1 MARVRAAEVDM
12 NYSKAELK
20 YLRLLAEEYGTVSAA
35 SAEIINLTAIQNLPK
50 GTEHFLSDI
59 HGEYESFNH
68 ILRNASGTIKLKI
81 DETFTDM
88 TPEQRRSFATLVYYP
103 EDKLEIMKAEIGDDL
118 HDFYSDTLN
127 RLIKLLELVT
137 FKYTRSYVRRRLDKE
152 YSYIIEELLYGSNS
166 VALGRGDH
174 RQNIIESII
183 DVDAA
188 DDFIINLCRL
198 ISKLAIFRL
207 HILGDIYDRG
217 PGGDVVLDI
226 LKNYHSVDVQWGNHD
241 ILWMGAAAGNKSCI
255 ANVIRICTRYDNLHT
270 LEVGYGI
277 SLRPLVTFAMNTYG
291 DDPCPNFKAVAS
303 TKDAMYDADLSS
315 LSKIS
320 KAIAIMQFKLEG
332 QLIEKHPY
340 YEMDA
345 LRLLDKV
352 DYDKYTVTIE
362 GKEYPMNN
370 TFFPTIDP
378 ADPYRLSDEE
388 EAVMNRLQRAF
399 LESELLQDH
408 VQFLFANGGLYKVV
422 NGNLLFHGCMPLTE
436 DGRFD
441 NILTSDGYMSGKEWF
456 DYAERLVR
464 TGYFG
469 KPTDKNKQRGIDFFW
484 YLWCGYKSP
493 LFGKKKITT
502 FERLFVEDESTWVE
516 AKNPYYRLIEE
527 ENGEQIVEHLL
538 ADFGCDT
545 VNGIII
551 NGHMPVKKG
560 SNPVKANGRAICIDG
575 GFAKP
580 YQKTT
585 GIAGYSLIQNSY
597 GFILTAHEAFQSRA
611 KAVAEELDIHST
623 QVAREDISVRMLNK
637 DTDQGVDMQEK
648 IDGLKMLLEAYRTG
662 LITQA
667 VKK

>member
-1 MARVRAAEVDM
+1 M
-12 NYSKAELK
+12 NFSKAELK
-20 YLRLLAEEYGTVSAA
+20 YLKLLAEEYGTVSAA

-88 TPEQRRSFATLVYYP
+88 TPEERRSLATLIYYP
-103 EDKLEIMKAEIGDDL
+103 EEKLEIIKEKLDGDY
-118 HDFYSDTLN
+118 HDFYFETLT

-152 YSYIIEELLYGSNS
+152 YAYIIEELLYGSNS

-174 RQNIIESII
+174 RKNIIESII
-183 DVDAA
+183 EVDAA
-188 DDFIINLCRL
+188 DDFIISICKL
-198 ISKLAIFRL
+198 ISKLSIFKL
-207 HILGDIYDRG
+207 HILGDVYDRG

-226 LKNYHSVDVQWGNHD
+226 LKNYHSVDIQWGNHD
-241 ILWMGAAAGNKSCI
+241 ILWMGAAAGNKACI

-291 DDPCPNFKAVAS
+291 NDPCPNFKAVAS
-303 TKDAMYDADLSS
+303 TKDAMYDADLAS

-352 DYDKYTVTIE
+352 DYEKYTVTID

-378 ADPYRLSDEE
+378 ADPYKLSDEE
-388 EAVMNRLQRAF
+388 EAVMDRLQRAF

-408 VQFLFANGGLYKVV
+408 VQFLFAKGSLYKCV
-422 NGNLLFHGCMPLTE
+422 NGNLLFHGCMPLTD
-436 DGRFD
+436 DGKFD

-456 DYAERLVR
+456 DYADRLVR

-469 KPTDKNKQRGIDFFW
+469 KSTDKNKQRGIDFFW

-516 AKNPYYRLIEE
+516 AKNPYYKLIEKPGSE
-527 ENGEQIVEHLL
+527 AIVEHIL

-560 SNPVKANGRAICIDG
+560 ANPIKANGRAICIDG

-597 GFILTAHEAFQSRA
+597 GFILTAHEAFESKA
-611 KAVAEELDIHST
+611 KAVQQELDIHST
-623 QVAREDISVRMLNK
+623 QVAREDISIRMLNK
-637 DTDQGVDMQEK
+637 DTDQGAEIQEK
-648 IDGLKMLLEAYRTG
+648 IDGLKMLLEAYHTG
-662 LITQA
+662 LIPQT
-667 VKK
+667 VKQ

>member
-1 MARVRAAEVDM
+1 M
-12 NYSKAELK
+12 NLSQDQMKFLK
-20 YLRLLAEEYGTVSAA
+20 LLSEQYGTVSAA

-68 ILRNASGTIKLKI
+68 ILRNASGTIRMKI
-81 DETFTDM
+81 DENFPDLS
-88 TPEQRRSFATLVYYP
+88 PAERRSLATLVYYP
-103 EDKLEIMKAEIGDDL
+103 EEKLEILKKEKEDL
-118 HDFYSDTLN
+118 HAFYSDTLN

-137 FKYTRSYVRRRLDKE
+137 FKYTRSYVRRSLDKE
-152 YSYIIEELLYGSNS
+152 YAYIIEELLYGSTS

-174 RQNIIESII
+174 RKQIIESII
-183 DVDAA
+183 DVGAA
-188 DDFIINLCRL
+188 DDFIISICKL
-198 ISKLAIFRL
+198 ISKMSIFKL
-207 HILGDIYDRG
+207 HILGDVYDRG
-217 PGGDVVLDI
+217 PGGDIVLDT
-226 LKNYHSVDVQWGNHD
+226 LKNYHSVDIQWGNHD
-241 ILWMGAAAGNKSCI
+241 ILWMGAAAGNKACI

-277 SLRPLVTFAMNTYG
+277 SLRPLLTFAMNTYG
-291 DDPCPNFKAVAS
+291 NDPCPNFKAVAS
-303 TKDAMYDADLSS
+303 TKDAMYDADLDS

-320 KAIAIMQFKLEG
+320 KAIAIIQFKLEG

-340 YEMDA
+340 YEMEA

-352 DYDKYTVTIE
+352 DYERYTVTID

-378 ADPYRLSDEE
+378 ADPYKLSAEE
-388 EAVMNRLQRAF
+388 EAVMDRMQRAF

-408 VQFLFANGGLYKVV
+408 IRFLFAKGSLYKVV

-436 DGRFD
+436 EGEFD
-441 NILTSDGYMSGKEWF
+441 HILTSDGYMSGKEWF

-469 KPTDKNKQRGIDFFW
+469 KSTDKNKQRGIDFFW

-516 AKNPYYRLIEE
+516 EKNPYYKLIEKPGAE
-527 ENGEQIVEHLL
+527 KIVEHILE
-538 ADFGCDT
+538 DFGCN
-545 VNGIII
+545 VKEGIIL

-560 SNPVKANGRAICIDG
+560 ANPVKAGGRAICIDG

-597 GFILTAHEAFQSRA
+597 GFILTAHEAFESRA
-611 KAVAEELDIHST
+611 KAVQEELDIHST
-623 QVAREDISVRMLNK
+623 QVAREDISSRMLNK
-637 DTDQGVDMQEK
+637 DTDQGVEIQEK
-648 IDGLKMLLEAYRTG
+648 IDGLKLLLEAYQTG
-662 LITQA
+662 LIPQA
-667 VKK
+667 AKK

>member
-1 MARVRAAEVDM
+1 M
-12 NYSKAELK
+12 NFSKAELK
-20 YLRLLAEEYGTVSAA
+20 YLKLLAEEYGTVSAA

-88 TPEQRRSFATLVYYP
+88 TPEERRSLATLIYYP
-103 EDKLEIMKAEIGDDL
+103 EQKLEIIKAQLDGNY
-118 HDFYSDTLN
+118 HDFYYETLT

-152 YSYIIEELLYGSNS
+152 YAYIIEELLYGSNS

-174 RQNIIESII
+174 RKNIIESII
-183 DVDAA
+183 EVDAA
-188 DDFIINLCRL
+188 DDFIISICKL
-198 ISKLAIFRL
+198 ISKLSIFKL
-207 HILGDIYDRG
+207 HILGDVYDRG
-217 PGGDVVLDI
+217 PGGDVVLDT
-226 LKNYHSVDVQWGNHD
+226 LKNYHSVDIQWGNHD
-241 ILWMGAAAGNKSCI
+241 ILWMGAAAGNKACI

-291 DDPCPNFKAVAS
+291 NDPCPNFKAVAS
-303 TKDAMYDADLSS
+303 TKDAMYDADLAS

-352 DYDKYTVTIE
+352 DYEKYTVTID

-378 ADPYRLSDEE
+378 ADPYKLSDEE
-388 EAVMNRLQRAF
+388 EAVMDRLQRAF

-408 VQFLFANGGLYKVV
+408 VQFLFAKGSLYKCV
-422 NGNLLFHGCMPLTE
+422 NGNLLFHGCMPLTD
-436 DGRFD
+436 DGKFD

-456 DYAERLVR
+456 DYADRLVR

-469 KPTDKNKQRGIDFFW
+469 KTTDKNKQRGIDFFW

-516 AKNPYYRLIEE
+516 AKNPYYKLIEKPGSE
-527 ENGEQIVEHLL
+527 AIVEHIL

-560 SNPVKANGRAICIDG
+560 ANPIKANGRAICIDG

-597 GFILTAHEAFQSRA
+597 GFILTAHEAFESKA
-611 KAVAEELDIHST
+611 KAVQQELDIHST
-623 QVAREDISVRMLNK
+623 QVAREDISIRMLNK
-637 DTDQGVDMQEK
+637 DTDQGAEIQEK
-648 IDGLKMLLEAYRTG
+648 IDGLKMLLEAYHTG
-662 LITQA
+662 LIPQT
-667 VKK
+667 VKQ

>member
-1 MARVRAAEVDM
+1 M
-12 NYSKAELK
+12 NFSKAELK
-20 YLRLLAEEYGTVSAA
+20 YLKLLAEEYGTVSAA

-88 TPEQRRSFATLVYYP
+88 TPEERRSLATLVYYP
-103 EDKLEIMKAEIGDDL
+103 EEKLEIIKEKLDGDY
-118 HDFYSDTLN
+118 HDFYFETLT

-152 YSYIIEELLYGSNS
+152 YAYIIEELLYGSNS

-174 RQNIIESII
+174 RKNIIESII
-183 DVDAA
+183 EVDAA
-188 DDFIINLCRL
+188 DDFIISICKL
-198 ISKLAIFRL
+198 ISKLSIFKL
-207 HILGDIYDRG
+207 HILGDVYDRG
-217 PGGDVVLDI
+217 PGGDVVLDT
-226 LKNYHSVDVQWGNHD
+226 LKNYHSVDIQWGNHD
-241 ILWMGAAAGNKSCI
+241 ILWMGAAAGNKACI

-291 DDPCPNFKAVAS
+291 NDPCPNFKAVAS
-303 TKDAMYDADLSS
+303 TKDAMYDADLAS

-352 DYDKYTVTIE
+352 DYEKYTVTID

-378 ADPYRLSDEE
+378 ADPYKLSDEE
-388 EAVMNRLQRAF
+388 EAVMDRLQRAF

-408 VQFLFANGGLYKVV
+408 VQFLFAKGSLYKCV
-422 NGNLLFHGCMPLTE
+422 NGNLLFHGCMPLTD
-436 DGRFD
+436 DGKFD

-456 DYAERLVR
+456 DYADRLVR

-469 KPTDKNKQRGIDFFW
+469 KSTDKNKQRGIDFFW

-516 AKNPYYRLIEE
+516 AKNPYYKLIEKPGSE
-527 ENGEQIVEHLL
+527 AIVEHIL

-560 SNPVKANGRAICIDG
+560 ANPIKANGRAICIDG

-597 GFILTAHEAFQSRA
+597 G
-611 KAVAEELDIHST
+611 
-623 QVAREDISVRMLNK
+623 
-637 DTDQGVDMQEK
+637 
-648 IDGLKMLLEAYRTG
+648 
-662 LITQA
+662 
-667 VKK
+667 

>member
-1 MARVRAAEVDM
+1 M
-12 NYSKAELK
+12 NYSKDELK
-20 YLRLLAEEYGTVSAA
+20 YLKLLAEEYGTVSAA

-88 TPEQRRSFATLVYYP
+88 TPEERRSFATLVYYP
-103 EDKLEIMKAEIGDDL
+103 EEKLEILKEEQDGDL
-118 HDFYSDTLN
+118 HAFYSDTLN

-137 FKYTRSYVRRRLDKE
+137 FKYSRSYVRKRLGKE
-152 YSYIIEELLYGSNS
+152 YAYIIEELLYGSNS

-198 ISKLAIFRL
+198 ISKFSIFRL
-207 HILGDIYDRG
+207 HILGDVFDRG

-226 LKNYHSVDVQWGNHD
+226 LKNYHSVDIQWGNHD
-241 ILWMGAAAGNKSCI
+241 ILWMGAAAGNKACI

-291 DDPCPNFKAVAS
+291 NDPCPNFKAVAS
-303 TKDAMYDADLSS
+303 TKDAMYDADLAS

-352 DYDKYTVTIE
+352 DYEKYTVTID

-408 VQFLFANGGLYKVV
+408 VQFLFANGSLYKCV

-441 NILTSDGYMSGKEWF
+441 NIQTSDGYMSGKEWF
-456 DYAERLVR
+456 DYADRLVR

-469 KPTDKNKQRGIDFFW
+469 KASDKNKQRGIDFFW

-516 AKNPYYRLIEE
+516 AKNPYYKLIEK
-527 ENGEQIVEHLL
+527 ENGEQIVEHIL

-637 DTDQGVDMQEK
+637 DTDQGIEMQDK

-662 LITQA
+662 LITQTA
-667 VKK
+667 KK

>member
-1 MARVRAAEVDM
+1 
-12 NYSKAELK
+12 
-20 YLRLLAEEYGTVSAA
+20 
-35 SAEIINLTAIQNLPK
+35 
-50 GTEHFLSDI
+50 
-59 HGEYESFNH
+59 
-68 ILRNASGTIKLKI
+68 
-81 DETFTDM
+81 
-88 TPEQRRSFATLVYYP
+88 
-103 EDKLEIMKAEIGDDL
+103 
-118 HDFYSDTLN
+118 
-127 RLIKLLELVT
+127 
-137 FKYTRSYVRRRLDKE
+137 
-152 YSYIIEELLYGSNS
+152 
-166 VALGRGDH
+166 
-174 RQNIIESII
+174 
-183 DVDAA
+183 
-188 DDFIINLCRL
+188 
-198 ISKLAIFRL
+198 
-207 HILGDIYDRG
+207 
-217 PGGDVVLDI
+217 
-226 LKNYHSVDVQWGNHD
+226 HD
-241 ILWMGAAAGNKSCI
+241 ILWMGAAAGNKACI

-291 DDPCPNFKAVAS
+291 NDPCPNFKAVAS
-303 TKDAMYDADLSS
+303 TKDAMYDADLAS

-352 DYDKYTVTIE
+352 DYEKYTVTIE

-378 ADPYRLSDEE
+378 KDPYKLSDEE
-388 EAVMNRLQRAF
+388 EAVMDRLQRAF

-408 VQFLFANGGLYKVV
+408 VKFLFASGSLYKCV

-436 DGRFD
+436 DGKFD

-456 DYAERLVR
+456 DYADRLVR

-469 KPTDKNKQRGIDFFW
+469 KSTDKNKQRGIDFFW

-516 AKNPYYRLIEE
+516 AKNPYYKLIEKPGAVE
-527 ENGEQIVEHLL
+527 IVEHILE
-538 ADFGCDT
+538 DFGCN
-545 VNGIII
+545 VKEGIII

-560 SNPVKANGRAICIDG
+560 ANPVKAGGRAICIDG

-597 GFILTAHEAFQSRA
+597 GFILTAHEAFESKA
-611 KAVAEELDIHST
+611 KAVQEELDIHST
-623 QVAREDISVRMLNK
+623 QVAREDISMRMLNK
-637 DTDQGVDMQEK
+637 DTDQGAEIQEK
-648 IDGLKMLLEAYRTG
+648 IDGLKMLLEAYHTG
-662 LITQA
+662 LIPQA

>member
-1 MARVRAAEVDM
+1 M
-12 NYSKAELK
+12 NFSKAELK
-20 YLRLLAEEYGTVSAA
+20 YLKLLAEEYGTVSAA

-88 TPEQRRSFATLVYYP
+88 TPEERRSLATLVYYP
-103 EDKLEIMKAEIGDDL
+103 EEKLEIIKEKLDGDY
-118 HDFYSDTLN
+118 HDFYFETLT

-152 YSYIIEELLYGSNS
+152 YAYIIEELLYGSNS

-174 RQNIIESII
+174 RKNIIESII
-183 DVDAA
+183 EVDAA
-188 DDFIINLCRL
+188 DDFIISICKL
-198 ISKLAIFRL
+198 ISKLSIFKL
-207 HILGDIYDRG
+207 HILGDVYDRG
-217 PGGDVVLDI
+217 PGGDVVLDT
-226 LKNYHSVDVQWGNHD
+226 LKNYHSVDIQWGNHD
-241 ILWMGAAAGNKSCI
+241 ILWMGAAAGNKACI

-291 DDPCPNFKAVAS
+291 NDPCPNFKAVAS
-303 TKDAMYDADLSS
+303 TKDAMYDADLAS

-352 DYDKYTVTIE
+352 DYEKYTVTID

-378 ADPYRLSDEE
+378 ADPYKLSDEE
-388 EAVMNRLQRAF
+388 EAVMDRLQRAF

-408 VQFLFANGGLYKVV
+408 VQFLFAKGSLYKCV
-422 NGNLLFHGCMPLTE
+422 NGNLLFHGCMPLTD
-436 DGRFD
+436 DGKFD

-456 DYAERLVR
+456 DYADRLVR

-469 KPTDKNKQRGIDFFW
+469 KSTDKNKQRGIDFFW

-516 AKNPYYRLIEE
+516 AKNPYYKLIEKPGSE
-527 ENGEQIVEHLL
+527 AIVEHIL

-560 SNPVKANGRAICIDG
+560 ANPIKANGRAICIDG

-597 GFILTAHEAFQSRA
+597 GFILTAHEAFESKA
-611 KAVAEELDIHST
+611 KAVQQELDIHST
-623 QVAREDISVRMLNK
+623 QVAREDISIRMLNK
-637 DTDQGVDMQEK
+637 DTDQGAEIQEK
-648 IDGLKMLLEAYRTG
+648 IDGLKMLLEAYHTG
-662 LITQA
+662 LIPQT
-667 VKK
+667 VKQ

>member
-1 MARVRAAEVDM
+1 M
-12 NYSKAELK
+12 NYSKDELK
-20 YLRLLAEEYGTVSAA
+20 YLKLLAEEYGTVSAA

-88 TPEQRRSFATLVYYP
+88 TPEERRSFATLVYYP
-103 EDKLEIMKAEIGDDL
+103 EEKLEILKEEQDGDL
-118 HDFYSDTLN
+118 HAFYSDTLN

-137 FKYTRSYVRRRLDKE
+137 FKYSRSYVRKRLGKE
-152 YSYIIEELLYGSNS
+152 YAYIIEELLYGSNS

-198 ISKLAIFRL
+198 ISKFSIFRL
-207 HILGDIYDRG
+207 HILGDVYDRG

-226 LKNYHSVDVQWGNHD
+226 LKNYHSVDIQWGNHD
-241 ILWMGAAAGNKSCI
+241 ILWMGAAAGNKACI

-291 DDPCPNFKAVAS
+291 NDPCPNFKAVAS
-303 TKDAMYDADLSS
+303 TKDAMYDADLAS

-352 DYDKYTVTIE
+352 DYEKFTVTID

-408 VQFLFANGGLYKVV
+408 VQFLFANGGLYKCI

-441 NILTSDGYMSGKEWF
+441 NIQTSDGYMSGKEWF
-456 DYAERLVR
+456 DYADRLVR

-469 KPTDKNKQRGIDFFW
+469 KASDKNKQRGIDFFW

-516 AKNPYYRLIEE
+516 AKNPYYKLIEK
-527 ENGEQIVEHLL
+527 ENGEQIVEHIL

-637 DTDQGVDMQEK
+637 DTDQGIEMQDK

-662 LITQA
+662 LITQTA
-667 VKK
+667 KK

>member
-1 MARVRAAEVDM
+1 
-12 NYSKAELK
+12 
-20 YLRLLAEEYGTVSAA
+20 
-35 SAEIINLTAIQNLPK
+35 
-50 GTEHFLSDI
+50 
-59 HGEYESFNH
+59 
-68 ILRNASGTIKLKI
+68 
-81 DETFTDM
+81 M
-88 TPEQRRSFATLVYYP
+88 TPEERRSLATLIYYP
-103 EDKLEIMKAEIGDDL
+103 EEKLEIIKEKLDGDY
-118 HDFYSDTLN
+118 HDFYFETLT

-152 YSYIIEELLYGSNS
+152 YAYIIEELLYGSNS

-174 RQNIIESII
+174 RKNIIESII
-183 DVDAA
+183 EVDAA
-188 DDFIINLCRL
+188 DDFIISICKL
-198 ISKLAIFRL
+198 ISKLSIFKL
-207 HILGDIYDRG
+207 HILGDVYDRG
-217 PGGDVVLDI
+217 PGGDVVLDT
-226 LKNYHSVDVQWGNHD
+226 LKNYHSVDIQWGNHD
-241 ILWMGAAAGNKSCI
+241 ILWMGAAAGNKACI

-291 DDPCPNFKAVAS
+291 NDPCPNFKAVAS
-303 TKDAMYDADLSS
+303 TKDAMYDADLAS

-352 DYDKYTVTIE
+352 DYEKYTVTID

-378 ADPYRLSDEE
+378 ADPYKLSDEE
-388 EAVMNRLQRAF
+388 EAVMDRLQRAF

-408 VQFLFANGGLYKVV
+408 VQFLFAKGSLYKCV
-422 NGNLLFHGCMPLTE
+422 NGNLLFHGCMPLTD
-436 DGRFD
+436 DGKFD

-456 DYAERLVR
+456 DYADRLVR

-469 KPTDKNKQRGIDFFW
+469 KSTDKNKQRGIDFFW

-516 AKNPYYRLIEE
+516 AKNPYYKLIEKPGSE
-527 ENGEQIVEHLL
+527 AIVEHIL

-560 SNPVKANGRAICIDG
+560 ANPIKANGRAICIDG

-597 GFILTAHEAFQSRA
+597 GFILTAHEAFESKA
-611 KAVAEELDIHST
+611 KAVQQELDIHST
-623 QVAREDISVRMLNK
+623 QVAREDISIRMLNK
-637 DTDQGVDMQEK
+637 DTDQGAEIQEK
-648 IDGLKMLLEAYRTG
+648 IDGLKMLLEAYHTG
-662 LITQA
+662 LIPQT
-667 VKK
+667 VKQ

>member
-1 MARVRAAEVDM
+1 MDF
-12 NYSKAELK
+12 SKSELK

-68 ILRNASGTIKLKI
+68 ILSNASGTIKLKI

-88 TPEQRRSFATLVYYP
+88 TPEERRSFATLVYYP
-103 EDKLEIMKAEIGDDL
+103 EEKLEIMKVGLKGDL
-118 HDFYSDTLN
+118 HDFYFDTLT

-137 FKYTRSYVRRRLDKE
+137 FKYSRSYVRKRLGKE
-152 YSYIIEELLYGSNS
+152 YAYIIEELLYGSNS

-174 RQNIIESII
+174 RRNIIESII
-183 DVDAA
+183 EVDAA

-198 ISKLAIFRL
+198 ISKFAIFRL
-207 HILGDIYDRG
+207 HILGDVYDRG
-217 PGGDVVLDI
+217 PGGDVVLDT
-226 LKNYHSVDVQWGNHD
+226 LKNYHSVDIQWGNHD
-241 ILWMGAAAGNKSCI
+241 ILWMGAAAGNKACI

-332 QLIEKHPY
+332 QLIEQHPY

-352 DYDKYTVTIE
+352 DYDRYTVTID

-399 LESELLQDH
+399 LESELLQSH
-408 VQFLFANGGLYKVV
+408 VQFLFSNGSLYKCV

-441 NILTSDGYMSGKEWF
+441 NIMTSDGHMSGKEWF
-456 DYAERLVR
+456 DYADRLVR

-469 KPTDKNKQRGIDFFW
+469 KPTNKNKQRGIDFFW

-516 AKNPYYRLIEE
+516 AKNPYYKLIEE
-527 ENGEQIVEHLL
+527 DGGEQIVEHIL

-597 GFILTAHEAFQSRA
+597 GFILTAHEAFQSKT
-611 KAVAEELDIHST
+611 KAVLEELDIHST

-662 LITQA
+662 LIPQTS
-667 VKK
+667 KK

>member
-1 MARVRAAEVDM
+1 M
-12 NYSKAELK
+12 NFSKAELK
-20 YLRLLAEEYGTVSAA
+20 YLKLLAEEYGTVSAA

-88 TPEQRRSFATLVYYP
+88 TPEERRSLATLVYYP
-103 EDKLEIMKAEIGDDL
+103 EEKLEIIKTQLDGDY
-118 HDFYSDTLN
+118 HDFYFETLT

-152 YSYIIEELLYGSNS
+152 YAYIIEELLYGSNS

-174 RQNIIESII
+174 RKNIIESII
-183 DVDAA
+183 EVDAA
-188 DDFIINLCRL
+188 DDFIISICKL
-198 ISKLAIFRL
+198 ISKLSIFKL
-207 HILGDIYDRG
+207 HILGDVYDRG
-217 PGGDVVLDI
+217 PGGDVVLDT
-226 LKNYHSVDVQWGNHD
+226 LKNYHSVDIQWGNHD
-241 ILWMGAAAGNKSCI
+241 ILWMGAAAGNKACI

-291 DDPCPNFKAVAS
+291 NDPCPNFKAVAS
-303 TKDAMYDADLSS
+303 TKDAMYDADLAS

-352 DYDKYTVTIE
+352 DYEKYTVTID

-378 ADPYRLSDEE
+378 ADPYKLSDEE
-388 EAVMNRLQRAF
+388 EAVMDRLQRAF

-408 VQFLFANGGLYKVV
+408 VQFLFAKGSLYKCV
-422 NGNLLFHGCMPLTE
+422 NGNLLFHGCMPLTD
-436 DGRFD
+436 DGKFD

-456 DYAERLVR
+456 DYADRLVR

-469 KPTDKNKQRGIDFFW
+469 KSTDKNKQRGIDFFW

-516 AKNPYYRLIEE
+516 AKNPYYKLIEKPGSE
-527 ENGEQIVEHLL
+527 AIVEHIL

-560 SNPVKANGRAICIDG
+560 ANPIKANGRAICIDG

-597 GFILTAHEAFQSRA
+597 GFILTAHEAFESKA
-611 KAVAEELDIHST
+611 KAVQQELDIHST
-623 QVAREDISVRMLNK
+623 QVAREDISIRMLNK
-637 DTDQGVDMQEK
+637 DTDQGAEIQEK
-648 IDGLKMLLEAYRTG
+648 IDGLKMLLEAYHTG
-662 LITQA
+662 LIPQT
-667 VKK
+667 VKQ